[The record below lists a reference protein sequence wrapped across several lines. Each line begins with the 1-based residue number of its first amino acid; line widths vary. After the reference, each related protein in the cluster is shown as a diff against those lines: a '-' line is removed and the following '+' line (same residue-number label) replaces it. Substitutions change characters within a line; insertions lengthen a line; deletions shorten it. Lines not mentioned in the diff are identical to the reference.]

1 MEFDQ
6 LEAFVIVGELMSISQ
21 AAKRLH
27 IAQPAVSKKIQKL
40 EENLE
45 VLLFLRAH
53 GRIYLTPAGAAFHHD
68 ATVILALVAEAKASL
83 ARYVA
88 RASAPSRV
96 E

>member
-1 MEFDQ
+1 MELDQ
-6 LEAFVIVGELMSISQ
+6 LEAFVIVGELLSISQ

-27 IAQPAVSKKIQKL
+27 IAQPAVSKKIQRL
-40 EENLE
+40 EQDLG
-45 VLLFLRAH
+45 VLLLKRAH

-68 ATVILALVAEAKASL
+68 ATVILALVAEAKAAL